1 MGLYIHT
8 VVVIVCTCP
17 LEEATLDTGDMETR
31 ALKALLVVVVASD
44 RDGELGADFRSRS
57 GYMS

>member
-17 LEEATLDTGDMETR
+17 LEEADIETR

-44 RDGELGADFRSRS
+44 RDDKLGADFRSRS
-57 GYMS
+57 GYIF